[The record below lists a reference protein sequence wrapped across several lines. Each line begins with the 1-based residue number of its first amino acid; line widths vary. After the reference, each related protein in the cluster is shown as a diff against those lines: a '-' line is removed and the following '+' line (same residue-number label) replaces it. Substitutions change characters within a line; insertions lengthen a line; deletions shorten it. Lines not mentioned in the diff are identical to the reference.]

1 MDAKDIIHTYAP
13 TTNRQLVAAAI
24 AEIVHKNPDIN
35 PTGVCGGLQSIYG
48 MRWVLFSLCAFTSC
62 LISLNLQLYMSIYA
76 RFAS

>member
-35 PTGVCGGLQSIYG
+35 LTGVCGGLQSIMACDGHYL
-48 MRWVLFSLCAFTSC
+48 VCARSQAAW
-62 LISLNLQLYMSIYA
+62 LA
-76 RFAS
+76 